1 MQIGI
6 IGFGTFGQFMAE
18 HLKSKAGVFVTDIV
32 DKTKEAK
39 KIGVTFTTLDK
50 VCSKKIV
57 ILSVPMSVFVKTL
70 KTIKD
75 KLTPGTL
82 VLDVCSLKIFSCKSM
97 KEILPENI
105 EIIGTHPLFGADSAK
120 HSIKNM
126 KLALVN
132 VRSKKI
138 SEVQNFCE
146 SLGLQVFVT
155 SAEDHDKKMAYTQ
168 ALTHFIGKVAERM
181 KLTRFDVCTKTYED
195 LMDIIDIIK
204 NDDPRLFSDIQN
216 MNSYAKKVRDQFIKE
231 SEKLN
236 KELN

>member
-204 NDDPRLFSDIQN
+204 NDDSRLFSDIQN